1 MASSECECECGCGEA
16 AIDGHFAPGH
26 DSEALRMLLH
36 LQGVL
41 DRDKPISD
49 FLRRHGYG
57 RGGRNLR
64 REYEDR
70 PTDAPPPAD
79 GSRLEPGRLT
89 DIANRLQADVL
100 KRPVEVGPEHRNQ
113 LRHVKAPP
121 YKPGV
126 YVFSENGRALFV
138 GRTGRLQRRLAA
150 HRSSAPQLAKLACR
164 MARFDTGIAAS
175 NMSGTNSRYLLDTD
189 DGFRRAFDKAVVR
202 LRVSEATYI
211 TVDDD
216 EDAGALQALIQLHA
230 AVELDTLEIEGGGYN
245 SFRNIWGGQSG
256 A

>member
-1 MASSECECECGCGEA
+1 MASSECECGCGQETA
-16 AIDGHFAPGH
+16 GAFVPGH
-26 DSEALRMLLH
+26 DTEALRMLLH

-41 DRDKPISD
+41 DRDEPISD
-49 FLRRHGYG
+49 FLHRRGYG
-57 RGGRNLR
+57 RDGRNLR

-70 PTDAPPPAD
+70 SIDAPPSAS
-79 GSRLEPGRLT
+79 GALLEPGRLT

-113 LRHVKAPP
+113 LRYVKAPP

-126 YVFSENGRALFV
+126 YVFSENGRALYV

-150 HRSSAPQLAKLACR
+150 HRSSVPHLARLACR
-164 MARFDTGIAAS
+164 MARVDTGIAAS

-189 DGFRRAFDKAVVR
+189 DGFRRAFDEAIDR

-211 TVDDD
+211 TVDEDD
-216 EDAGALQALIQLHA
+216 DAGALQALIQLHA
-230 AVELDTLEIEGGGYN
+230 AVELDTLEIDGGGYN